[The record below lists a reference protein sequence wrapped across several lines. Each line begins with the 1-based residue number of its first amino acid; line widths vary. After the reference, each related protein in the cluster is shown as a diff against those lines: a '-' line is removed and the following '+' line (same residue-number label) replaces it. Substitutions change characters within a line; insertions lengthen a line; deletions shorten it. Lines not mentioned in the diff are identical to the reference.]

1 MKNAVYGNSSFVMK
15 EKCSRWNI
23 PERSIKRIGSN
34 SSLIVAVP

>member
-23 PERSIKRIGSN
+23 PEISIKRIGNISI
-34 SSLIVAVP
+34 LIVVVP